1 MKFEELPVWRHADFR
16 GRMLWYRAVSANQL
30 PAKYL
35 IAARVPAGCALDA
48 PEPELWTALDAATQK
63 FLSLRE
69 RLRRAPQPL
78 DVKQKPSLLDL
89 AAELAR
95 RMLTHCN
102 FCKWDCGVD
111 RSVGAK
117 LGACK
122 LAAETRVGSWF
133 HHHGEELVYR
143 GRQGSGTIFFTS
155 CNMRCAFCQNGD
167 ISTDKDNGEEVDARA
182 APGPNFRSG
191 NHTSARMRRIFIDS
205 GVMD

>member
-1 MKFEELPVWRHADFR
+1 MRFEDLPVWRHADFR

-48 PEPELWTALDAATQK
+48 PEPELWAAFDAATET
-63 FLSLRE
+63 FLSLRNE
-69 RLRRAPQPL
+69 IRQAPRPLTRRV
-78 DVKQKPSLLDL
+78 DPSLLDV

-111 RSVGAK
+111 RSAGAK

-122 LAAETRVGSWF
+122 LAA
-133 HHHGEELVYR
+133 
-143 GRQGSGTIFFTS
+143 
-155 CNMRCAFCQNGD
+155 
-167 ISTDKDNGEEVDARA
+167 
-182 APGPNFRSG
+182 
-191 NHTSARMRRIFIDS
+191 
-205 GVMD
+205 